1 MNTFLELKIENERLT
16 RYLKER
22 SLELAQVTGGS
33 NLSTLSIA
41 SGQMH
46 SYSSNS
52 VPYNL
57 SGLRQDGGASGGNTS
72 MTPSFVQ
79 STYSPTYEDTGT
91 DDGGIKRRVCV
102 VILIEPTLH

>member
-1 MNTFLELKIENERLT
+1 
-16 RYLKER
+16 
-22 SLELAQVTGGS
+22 
-33 NLSTLSIA
+33 
-41 SGQMH
+41 MH